1 MTEKVKLLLEDLK
14 SKEYKKLRSVIKK
27 DNYFNYGTANDIF
40 SNFLKHENPI
50 LFENDDFGFNRSFTQ
65 KAEFKRM
72 GNVTP
77 NYFKILTTGFNNL
90 IDEIRKSVD
99 SCEDKIKKRFGK
111 DMIFQLEECIRFS
124 AIYRDFAKESGNIKL
139 YNALLNIPC
148 KPAES
153 FYEACVFLK
162 LCIFFLRLTSVDHLG
177 LGRFDQYM
185 YQFYLKDKEKG
196 ITDEEI
202 LETIEEFFIS
212 INRDS
217 DLYNGVQQGD
227 NGQSMVLGGCDENG
241 NDKYNEL
248 SKMCLQASLE
258 LNLIDPKI
266 NLRVNKNT
274 PDELYEF
281 ATLLTKQGLGFP
293 QYCNDDV
300 VIPGLIKLGYDKKD
314 AADYVVAACWEYI
327 IPCCGADIPNI
338 ETMDFPKIINDT
350 IVSKLKKCN
359 FFDELIED
367 VKLAIVKECDRLVA
381 KRPAPT
387 DYYEFK
393 KALLSSFMD
402 GCIEN
407 LTDLFRHGTK
417 YMNYGCHGAGIAN
430 AADALAAVKKCVF
443 EEKTINKNDLLDAL
457 NKDFIGYD
465 EIRNTLRNCPK
476 MGNNDDYVDDIAILL
491 METFS
496 KNLNNRDNCI
506 GGIWRA
512 GTGSAMEYIWKG
524 RECPAT
530 ADGRKAYTPYSSSFS
545 PALDVK
551 TDGVL
556 SVIQSFTK
564 NDMTNIINGGPLT
577 IEIHDT
583 VFKNDIGIKKV
594 AQLVKSFVQ
603 LGGHQLQLNSIS
615 REKLIDAQKH
625 PENYTNLIVR
635 VWGWSGYF
643 NELDVEFQNHI
654 IKRTEYS
661 V

>member
-1 MTEKVKLLLEDLK
+1 MTEKVKFLLNDLN
-14 SKEYKKLRSVIKK
+14 SKEYRKIRREINND
-27 DNYFNYGTANDIF
+27 DNFYSGTPNEVFA
-40 SNFLKHENPI
+40 NFLKYETPV
-50 LFENDDFGFNRSFTQ
+50 LFEKDDFGFNRSFTE
-65 KAEFKRM
+65 KADFKGM

-77 NYFKILTTGFNNL
+77 NYYKVLTTGFNKL
-90 IDEIRKSVD
+90 IEEIKISVNSCTDEN
-99 SCEDKIKKRFGK
+99 KIRFGN
-111 DMIFQLEECIRFS
+111 DMIFQLEECIDFS
-124 AIYRDFAKESGNIKL
+124 AKYRDFAKKSGNIKL
-139 YNALLNIPC
+139 YNALLNVPC

-162 LCIFFLRLTSVDHLG
+162 LCVFFLRLTSVDHLG
-177 LGRFDQYM
+177 FGRFDQYM
-185 YQFYLKDKEKG
+185 YPFYLKDKEKG
-196 ITDEEI
+196 VTDEEI

-212 INRDS
+212 LNRDT

-327 IPCCGADIPNI
+327 IPSCGADIPNI
-338 ETMDFPKIINDT
+338 ETMDFPRIINNT
-350 IVSKLKKCN
+350 IMENLETCN
-359 FFDELIED
+359 SFEELIEK
-367 VKLAIVKECDRLVA
+367 VKIAIANECNRLIK
-381 KRPAPT
+381 KRPTPT

-402 GCIEN
+402 GCIDH
-407 LTDLFRHGTK
+407 LTDLFHHGTK

-430 AADALAAVKKCVF
+430 AADALAAVKKCVYD
-443 EEKTINKNDLLDAL
+443 EKSINKKELLDAL

-465 EIRNTLRNCPK
+465 ELRNNLRNCPK
-476 MGNNDDYVDDIAILL
+476 MGNNDDYVDDIANIL
-491 METFS
+491 MQTFS
-496 KNLNNRDNCI
+496 KNLNNRDNSI

-524 RECPAT
+524 KQCPAT

-564 NDMTNIINGGPLT
+564 NDMTEIINGGPLT

-583 VFKNDIGIKKV
+583 VFKNDVGIKKV
-594 AQLVKSFVQ
+594 AQLVKSFIL
-603 LGGHQLQLNSIS
+603 LGGHQLQINSIN
-615 REKLIDAQKH
+615 REKLLDAQKH

-654 IKRTEYS
+654 INRTEFA